1 MATTEEELI
10 QKIASI
16 FPRPARGLGI
26 GDDAALYI
34 GEGLTAVTNDLL
46 VEDVD
51 FTPRIP
57 KNFVAKKAI
66 AANLSDLAAMGAEPR
81 ALVLGVAFPSARL
94 EDVEIF
100 LHAFAA
106 ECAREGV
113 DVIGG
118 DLSRAER
125 WFISVTAIGNVP
137 DGDALLRSGAKAGE
151 QIFVSRPL
159 GGSAGGLK
167 LLARGWTIAGD
178 GVVTP
183 PETASRLFGFAQRE
197 FAQAVIRFHVAPE
210 AEARLG
216 MKLSR
221 ERLATSCI
229 DVSDGL
235 STDLNRLCVASGIG
249 AEIDWEKVPMFPDL
263 HRTGFTLGI
272 DSEKAALHG
281 GEEFALLFTS
291 PLREF
296 ELSSR
301 LGRPVYAIGR
311 TTKDQT
317 IRLVRDGK
325 SSELRPGGYDHFV

>member
-10 QKIASI
+10 RKIASI
-16 FPRPARGLGI
+16 FPPPARGLGI
-26 GDDAALYI
+26 GDDAALYV
-34 GEGLTAVTNDLL
+34 GEGVTAVTNDVL

-51 FTPRIP
+51 FTSHIPR
-57 KNFVAKKAI
+57 NFIARKAI

-81 ALVLGVAFPSARL
+81 ALVLGLAFPPDHL
-94 EDVEIF
+94 DDVEVF

-106 ECAREGV
+106 ECARERV

-118 DLSRAER
+118 DLSRAEK
-125 WFISVTAIGNVP
+125 WFISVTAIGNVG
-137 DGDALLRSGAKAGE
+137 DGEALLRSGAKAGE

-159 GGSAGGLK
+159 GASAGGLK
-167 LLARGWTIAGD
+167 LLARGWTISAD

-183 PETASRLFGFAQRE
+183 PETAARPFGFAQRE
-197 FAQAVIRFHVAPE
+197 FAQAVIRVHVAPE
-210 AEARLG
+210 AERLLG

-221 ERLATSCI
+221 ERLATACI
-229 DVSDGL
+229 DLSDGL
-235 STDLNRLCVASGIG
+235 STDLNRLCAASSIG

-296 ELSSR
+296 ELSSK

-311 TTKDQT
+311 TTKDRT
-317 IRLVRDGK
+317 VRLLRDGK
-325 SSELRPGGYDHFV
+325 SSELPPGGYDHFA